1 MLFKDIV
8 GQQSVKKHLISM
20 VREERISHAQL
31 FTGPPGAGQIP
42 LALAFAQ
49 YVNCKNPGAEDA
61 CGECSAC
68 KKMSR
73 LVHPDLHF
81 VFPVVKKNSS
91 KPVVSSDYMDE
102 WRRFIIQ
109 SPYFNEREWFSFIG
123 AERGQG
129 MIYTQEGNEII
140 KKLNLKTFEGKYKVM
155 IIWQPEKMHNF
166 AANKLLK
173 ILEEPPPRTLF
184 VLVSDYPA
192 GVLPTILSRTQQ
204 LKIPKIDEASL
215 AEALKSTFGITREE
229 AETAARISRG
239 NFIEAR
245 DIISNSEEKQFF
257 HDMFASAMR
266 NAFSGK
272 LDAINDWVD
281 RAAALPREQLKNL
294 LLYCIDILRESYIA
308 NYDIPELVYATPSEN
323 KFIGNFKSFVNDR
336 NVQQMVKE
344 YELALAHIE
353 QNGNA
358 KLVLFDMSMKISGL
372 FRLTN
377 NLV

>member
-1 MLFKDIV
+1 MLFKEVI

-31 FTGPPGAGQIP
+31 FTGPSGAGQIA

-49 YVNCKNPGAEDA
+49 YVNCQNPGPDDA
-61 CGECSAC
+61 CGECPAC

-81 VFPVVKKNSS
+81 VFPVVKKDNS
-91 KPVVSSDYMDE
+91 KPVVSNDYLDE
-102 WRRFIIQ
+102 WRRFIAQ

-123 AERGQG
+123 AERTNG

-140 KKLNLKTFEGKYKVM
+140 RKLNLKTFEGKYKVM
-155 IIWQPEKMHNF
+155 IIWQPEKMHPY

-184 VLVSDYPA
+184 VLISDYPA

-204 LKIPKIDEASL
+204 LRIPKIDEASL
-215 AEALKSTFGITREE
+215 ADALKRIYGITGEE
-229 AETAARISRG
+229 ADSVARISRG
-239 NFIEAR
+239 NFVEAR
-245 DIISNSEEKQFF
+245 EIINNSEEKQFF
-257 HDMFASAMR
+257 HDMFVSAMR
-266 NAFSGK
+266 NAFAGK
-272 LDAINDWVD
+272 LNAINEWVD
-281 RAAALPREQLKNL
+281 RAAALSREQLKNL
-294 LLYCIDILRESYIA
+294 LLYSIDILRESYIS
-308 NYDIPELVYATPSEN
+308 NYDIAELVYATPSEQE
-323 KFIGNFKSFVNDR
+323 FIKKFKSFVNDR

-353 QNGNA
+353 QNGNSR
-358 KLVLFDMSMKISGL
+358 LVLFDMSMKISGL
-372 FRLTN
+372 FRVTN